1 MSVEEEIGVAIGGQK
16 FEHSHFHFG
25 LRCAMDKI
33 LMALQHEF
41 VSRTATTT
49 PEIVPIQLAVIWQ
62 VVMPLLNLHMYYKQ
76 LYYSFSTLFS
86 LFIRK

>member
-16 FEHSHFHFG
+16 FGHSHFHFG

-41 VSRTATTT
+41 VSCTATTT
-49 PEIVPIQLAVIWQ
+49 PEIV
-62 VVMPLLNLHMYYKQ
+62 H
-76 LYYSFSTLFS
+76 
-86 LFIRK
+86 